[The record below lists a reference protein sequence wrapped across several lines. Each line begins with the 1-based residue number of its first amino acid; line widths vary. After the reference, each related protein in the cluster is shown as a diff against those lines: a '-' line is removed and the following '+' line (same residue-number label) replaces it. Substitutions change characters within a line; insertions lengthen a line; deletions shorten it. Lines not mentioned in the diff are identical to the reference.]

1 MIPVPPRRVFTTG
14 RKWEAIVGYARA
26 VRIGP
31 SIEICGC
38 APTNDDGSTV
48 GKGDSTNRRGN
59 ACAFIGEALAGVGA
73 GFDDVTRTR
82 IFTTVP
88 RRWREIGRAHGEVF
102 GAIKP
107 VTSLVGVRGLLD
119 PEWLVEIEA
128 TAYRAG
134 GLELWLMTSS
144 ASGSSWRSSGAYA
157 RRRGVHGTR
166 TRPTPRCG
174 PPCWRRLMRFSRRS
188 NEQSM
193 PKLREELGDVLAAGP
208 DAIRHGG
215 AVV

>member
-26 VRIGP
+26 VRVGP

-38 APTNDDGSTV
+38 APTADDGSTV
-48 GKGDSTNRRGN
+48 GKGDIYEQTRQCLRV
-59 ACAFIGEALAGVGA
+59 IGEALAGVGA

-134 GLELWLMTSS
+134 
-144 ASGSSWRSSGAYA
+144 
-157 RRRGVHGTR
+157 
-166 TRPTPRCG
+166 
-174 PPCWRRLMRFSRRS
+174 
-188 NEQSM
+188 
-193 PKLREELGDVLAAGP
+193 D
-208 DAIRHGG
+208 
-215 AVV
+215 